1 MRLESIL
8 PSDAAGAATGEGA
21 KQQLEAGANDRDANA
36 SAASR
41 AGAAAAEEQHCA
53 ELGQQDRLTSG
64 LRISASLHAGGV
76 SGGVD
81 GDGDPRGE
89 RVVRTADATLLVAAR
104 DGPGE
109 ALEVALAPCLNRSH

>member
-1 MRLESIL
+1 MSKFEVS
-8 PSDAAGAATGEGA
+8 EFC
-21 KQQLEAGANDRDANA
+21 
-36 SAASR
+36 R
-41 AGAAAAEEQHCA
+41 AFEVLDWGD
-53 ELGQQDRLTSG
+53 GLTSG

-81 GDGDPRGE
+81 GNGDPRGE